1 MICKSANGSK
11 KVVGIVS
18 WGQAL
23 VPVLEYEDDED
34 NRKRNH
40 IFDEPELPE
49 IPDVPTVFT
58 HISPYRAWIDQ
69 NIIENQ
75 VQIVITQNPDFT
87 FFVI

>member
-1 MICKSANGSK
+1 MVCKSANGSK

-34 NRKRNH
+34 DRKRNH
-40 IFDEPELPE
+40 LFDEPEL
-49 IPDVPTVFT
+49 PDVPTVFT

-69 NIIENQ
+69 NLIENQ
-75 VQIVITQNPDFT
+75 VQIVIPSNQALLY
-87 FFVI
+87 FVI